1 MNGIDISKHNGTID
15 WEKVKVS
22 GIDFV
27 LIRAGYG
34 NDISQ
39 KDSKFDEYIKAAL
52 ARNIH
57 VGVYWFSYAVSIA
70 DAQKEAEVCKKVL
83 APYMGQIDFPVAFD
97 YEYDSITYAQKH
109 NIKVTDSIDS
119 IARAFMDSMQRDG
132 WFVNLYTNNDF
143 IRSGRFSA
151 ATIKAYDVWL
161 ADYSGAPDY
170 SCYIQQI
177 GSTGTVP
184 GISGNVDMDI
194 AYKDYPTIIQA
205 GGYNGYPKPQS
216 TVVGIDTTMD
226 ISFARGTYYT
236 VKTTSPQPVKLTF
249 GTNGVVTIV
258 PSPRTDNEQ
267 LFAIVPIGQP
277 GQETGI
283 YTASL
288 GERPLRRFV
297 FKIQ

>member
-1 MNGIDISKHNGTID
+1 MNGTDISKHNGTID

-22 GIDFV
+22 GTDFV

-39 KDSKFDEYIKAAL
+39 IDPKFDEYIRGAL
-52 ARNIH
+52 GQKLH
-57 VGVYWFSYAVSIA
+57 VGVYWFSYAVSMA
-70 DAQKEAEVCKKVL
+70 DARKEAEVCKKVI
-83 APYMGQIDFPVAFD
+83 APYKGKIDFPVAFD

-119 IARAFMDSMQRDG
+119 MARAFMDSMKRDG
-132 WFVNLYTNNDF
+132 WFTNLYTNIDF
-143 IRSGRFSA
+143 IKSGRFSA
-151 ATIKAYDVWL
+151 STIKAYDVWL

-170 SCYIQQI
+170 PCYIQQT
-177 GSTGTVP
+177 GNTGTVP
-184 GISGNVDMDI
+184 GITGKVDMDI

-205 GGYNGYPKPQS
+205 GGYNGYPKPQG
-216 TVVGIDTTMD
+216 TAVGIDTTMD
-226 ISFARGTYYT
+226 ISFARGTYYM
-236 VKTTSPQPVKLTF
+236 VKTTSPQPAKLTF

-258 PSPRTDNEQ
+258 PLPRTDYEQ

-283 YTASL
+283 YTAL
-288 GERPLRRFV
+288 PGERPFRRFV
-297 FKIQ
+297 FRIQ